1 LLLSMS
7 HTCPGVLSQVLDVC
21 LLGCMCAMGRAL
33 LPACCGVI
41 SHGVYW
47 HAVRSPETVGRR
59 LTFHLVRIIKLMLVS
74 SLEEVGGVRRSAR
87 TWEAIV
93 ALYYAALQ
101 HPTIRIYDYIGD
113 ARST

>member
-1 LLLSMS
+1 M
-7 HTCPGVLSQVLDVC
+7 
-21 LLGCMCAMGRAL
+21 
-33 LPACCGVI
+33 
-41 SHGVYW
+41 
-47 HAVRSPETVGRR
+47 
-59 LTFHLVRIIKLMLVS
+59 RIIKLMLVS

-113 ARST
+113 AGPHNGTPGELGWVPLQLTPITQGGART